1 MKNQD
6 NDISTPFNI
15 GCYARTLGLP
25 RDAVPSGFSNEYS
38 EWLNGWDWQDKQE
51 GTRPVCWSRTFTEYP
66 DSFADQ
72 PVSIL
77 EARANRTRGGADVWT
92 VRDALLAALRDHDS
106 GADVPEG
113 FMLDQVVIIM
123 VATGPDNDTA
133 FRYYQRVKSR
143 LEHLGILDTARFD
156 SNRGCLE
163 G

>member
-66 DSFADQ
+66 DSFAEHPQ
-72 PVSIL
+72 SIT
-77 EARANRTRGGADVWT
+77 EIRANRTQGGADLWT
-92 VRDALLAALRDHDS
+92 VRDVLIAALRAHD
-106 GADVPEG
+106 GREDIPEG
-113 FMLDQVVIIM
+113 FELTSAVVIL
-123 VATGPDNDTA
+123 VAEGPDNDTA
-133 FRYYQRVKSR
+133 LRYFRKVRNTM
-143 LEHLGILDTARFD
+143 EHVGILDTARFD
-156 SNRGCLE
+156 VHIHAKKG
-163 G
+163 